1 MNLLITEIAMN
12 RDEMLERIEALETAL
27 AKIIGF
33 GGEVLGYENN
43 DPNEEGEEEFYR
55 R

>member
-1 MNLLITEIAMN
+1 MNLLAMEAPMSK
-12 RDEMLERIEALETAL
+12 DEMLERIEALETAL

-33 GGEVLGYENN
+33 GGAVLGNENN
-43 DPNEEGEEEFYR
+43 DPNEEEEDEFYR